1 MRVAIYY
8 VSNSFVEKMSSF
20 ILGISVSA
28 VHYPRHTD
36 QSHHSNLRMDTV
48 VHGLDSLQSIDRRA
62 SSVQSLQTLSNS
74 QTPSIS
80 TSYPRL
86 QHYLPRQASSPT
98 PPATSNTALSYPSYK
113 TAPLYSNFPHIDH
126 YSPRK
131 FSLSKMRGQD
141 DNGHFVNIKS
151 SDECIAAGHHSKETT
166 TVIAETLPIENNFLK
181 TKPIDIY
188 IRCIF
193 SRVGEIDTLNER
205 FTAEIFLEASW
216 YDEEHKIGSKYDSQ
230 LGHFNPQLVVL
241 NHMGDTLRHEVK
253 FINNPLKISSVLT

>member
-8 VSNSFVEKMSSF
+8 VSNSFMEKMSAF
-20 ILGISVSA
+20 ILTISVST

-36 QSHHSNLRMDTV
+36 QTHHTNLRTDTI

-62 SSVQSLQTLSNS
+62 SSVQSLQTISIS

-98 PPATSNTALSYPSYK
+98 PPATSTTALSYPTYK

-141 DNGHFVNIKS
+141 DNGPFVNIKT
-151 SDECIAAGHHSKETT
+151 SDECIAATGHPSKELT
-166 TVIAETLPIENNFLK
+166 TVVGESLPMENNFLK
-181 TKPIDIY
+181 TKPIDVY

-216 YDEEHKIGSKYDSQ
+216 YDEEQKIGSKYDPQ
-230 LGHFNPQLVVL
+230 MGHFNPQLVVL
-241 NHMGDTLRHEVK
+241 NHMGDSLRHEVE
-253 FINNPLKISSVLT
+253 IH